1 MLVTDFKALRCQ
13 APRRIVCACDDP
25 SRRPARAALQEA
37 PPAARRLPRRGRA
50 PPCRPP
56 LADGCSSDIRGCPAP
71 PGRRPICAR
80 NAPASGVRV
89 RTDLSDSG
97 SLAFDKGH
105 HCMTDRPRERESV
118 LQATPATRAMTEDA
132 KGVWRR
138 VKASRAL
145 LFRARASGCTVGYG
159 FGMAAAGFASG
170 SCLPALS
177 GKPLSGAPFAGHT
190 PGRLPIR
197 LARRLAC
204 ARWGCTVLYG
214 IALAA
219 AGRVCRSSIP
229 SPSRYPL
236 SGTAF
241 APRMPGRFS
250 IRLAM
255 SRASFRVRTM
265 GVYGGV
271 RVCVGP
277 RRSHRVRVRRHHRP
291 QRHLR
296 CDDPVAS
303 TLPVGVL
310 DLRGCPNPIACPESA
325 FDLRAEFG
333 SNGPAFSRRRPAASS
348 QSCCRSGRDVRM
360 TVQAHADAVQLYKR
374 TG

>member
-13 APRRIVCACDDP
+13 APRRIVGACDDH

-37 PPAARRLPRRGRA
+37 PPAARRLPRWGRA
-50 PPCRPP
+50 PPYRPL
-56 LADGCSSDIRGCPAP
+56 LADGCFSDIRACPTAAD
-71 PGRRPICAR
+71 RRPTCAR
-80 NAPASGVRV
+80 NASASGARV

-105 HCMTDRPRERESV
+105 PCMTDRPQERESV
-118 LQATPATRAMTEDA
+118 LQAALEGTRGMTTAA
-132 KGVWRR
+132 KGVCRR
-138 VKASRAL
+138 LKASRGF
-145 LFRARASGCTVGYG
+145 LFRARALGCTVAYG
-159 FGMAAAGFASG
+159 FGMAGAGFASG
-170 SCLPALS
+170 SCMPALS
-177 GKPLSGAPFAGHT
+177 RKPLSGAPFAGHT
-190 PGRLPIR
+190 AGRLPIR

-236 SGTAF
+236 SGAAF

-255 SRASFRVRTM
+255 SRASFRARTL

-271 RVCVGP
+271 RVCVGH

-291 QRHLR
+291 QRHLG
-296 CDDPVAS
+296 CDDPAAS
-303 TLPVGVL
+303 TLPVG
-310 DLRGCPNPIACPESA
+310 GNSNSA
-325 FDLRAEFG
+325 PVPRKAIK
-333 SNGPAFSRRRPAASS
+333 PTRSRRW
-348 QSCCRSGRDVRM
+348 
-360 TVQAHADAVQLYKR
+360 
-374 TG
+374 